1 MTLEIRGQGQ
11 GLVTLLCV
19 GFYFY
24 LLNIIQKLK
33 PRGYS
38 DPEVVL
44 LTTKIEEPGGFL
56 KKPETRSAERGGGI

>member
-1 MTLEIRGQGQ
+1 MTIKVIE
-11 GLVTLLCV
+11 LV
-19 GFYFY
+19 
-24 LLNIIQKLK
+24 QELK